1 MLTADIQVQ
10 SGHFAAAVSRAQ
22 LVSFPGAQPVMHF
35 SQDST
40 LYEEGDGANCYY
52 RVVSG
57 LVRTCRFSQDGRRH
71 IDAFYKP
78 GDVFGFEP
86 GATHGFTA
94 EAVTDCAVIPCHRR
108 GAGESEAQYLYS
120 SALEHLARAQAHAQ
134 LLGRGGA
141 AQRMAGF
148 LLEISAHKQ
157 AGVVELP
164 MARQDIADY
173 LGLTIETV
181 SRTLAQLQRVHAIR
195 LLAARRIEIISR
207 AVLQNICG

>member
-1 MLTADIQVQ
+1 MLTANRQVHL
-10 SGHFAAAVSRAQ
+10 GNLAVAGGA
-22 LVSFPGAQPVMHF
+22 LAPFLGAQPVMHF

-40 LYEEGDGANCYY
+40 LYEEGDDATCYY

-86 GATHGFTA
+86 GATYRFTA
-94 EAVTDCAVIPCHRR
+94 EAVTDCTVIPCRRR
-108 GAGESEAQYLYS
+108 GAEEPEVQYLYS
-120 SALEHLARAQAHAQ
+120 CAMEHLARAQAHAQ

-148 LLEISAHKQ
+148 LLEISVHKQ
-157 AGVVELP
+157 AGVLELP
-164 MARQDIADY
+164 MTRQDIADY

-181 SRTLAQLQRVHAIR
+181 SRTLAQLQKLRAIR
-195 LLAARRIEIISR
+195 LLAARRIEITSR
-207 AVLQNICG
+207 ATLQELCG